1 MQLRRL
7 ATPAVVGIAVVTM
20 TALAASA
27 HGYPVQH
34 VSLNDGGIWV
44 TDNGS
49 ADGAGA
55 QVGRFAKPVGELDG
69 QLTPKSATSVDVWQN
84 GPIVAVY
91 ANGAGG
97 GRMYAVNVDQPDFAD
112 PAGTAV
118 SPVTPDTSGV
128 ALSVAP
134 QAATAT
140 IAVIGTDRSLRSATL
155 AGTGSSLDSL
165 SPGAPALA
173 KHLPADSVV
182 AVGTDNTIWVAGGGE
197 LRQFTAGA
205 AAPTVTSLP
214 PVIQAAD
221 SLEVTTVGNV
231 PVVADL
237 TARQLYLPASG
248 QTVPLR
254 FALTGFQLQQ
264 ASAASGMVVLAT
276 STALYTVN
284 LADGT
289 LDQLSSGESGTAAA
303 PVQLSGCVQAA
314 WADGGTGSYV
324 RTCGTPPAAGASVT
338 FKTGDPDAQ
347 FVFRVNNGAVV
358 LNDTADGGVF
368 LVDAQVNNVT
378 PTWQHGTSESQSAV
392 QTQGKQQDQLRATP
406 LTQGVRP
413 GVTTEVHVL
422 DAVKGNPALTY
433 AVSAVGQPDQPGV
446 TLSVSPDAQT
456 VLAEVT
462 TLTDDAHFQYTVDD
476 GHGHSVTGEVTLVPR
491 TAGENSA
498 PSLKPGY
505 QQPPLSVAAG
515 GTLVIPVA
523 GDWRDPDGDPLY
535 IDSGSVT
542 SSASGS
548 SAAVTSGGALSL
560 TAPHATVDQTV
571 TLSYG
576 VSDGRVARPS
586 MATLKVSVLGSSS
599 AKLVPPTA
607 EPDAAQVVVGTPVT
621 LHPLAN
627 DLPGVDPT
635 SPLAT
640 LRLAAALAPVTGA
653 AVSTDPASGTV
664 TFTAQRAGDFF
675 LSYTDAYGSA
685 PTAKGTIRVQ
695 AVPAS
700 GTPQPPVTTPDVAV
714 LQGQQP
720 ALVDVLADD
729 SDPQGWLLG
738 VTGASSATPGVHV
751 AVIGQEWLRISAD
764 DPVAGMAATVSY
776 TVSDGK
782 GSAAGTV
789 AVSAVAANPSA
800 DQITTTPA
808 AVTVRAGDSATAPVL
823 AGDASSTGLTVY
835 LAGEPPAA
843 TPALNGLIVSGQEN
857 GSIRVDAPSSVTAEE
872 ETQVSYVVTD
882 ADGTSAAGQ
891 LDVTIVPAP
900 SRAHPDQA
908 PAPQEVD
915 TREAAGDTAVI
926 QIPVSGVD
934 PDGDSVTVTG
944 VTVPPTLG
952 RIVSVGPDSVS
963 YLSYPGS
970 AGTDTFTY
978 QVTDPYGLTGT
989 AQVRIAVLT
998 GGTPPPPVAV
1008 DDVISAPPGAA
1019 LHWNVLANDYI
1030 APGDTVTVE
1039 PLAKTNATLSDGVR
1053 LDKSY
1058 VYLRV
1063 PSSPADPP
1071 VQFGYADTDGGP
1083 PSLAQVVVHAVKGA
1097 EISPVAND
1105 DIAPAPSGGASTVTV
1120 NVLKNDDDPVGTSSD
1135 LKISW
1140 AGAGASADG
1149 ANLTVKLSCYPR
1161 AVPYQVTAP
1170 DGLTATAVV
1179 YVQGTLS
1186 CAGSSVIAVKS
1197 GARISVRENGTV
1209 TVPLSAVLS
1218 DSRGRQLKITTT
1230 SSLTA
1235 SPSRGLAVSANQ
1247 TGAVTLH
1254 ALGGYTGPGAV
1265 TVQVY
1270 DGATIQDKDGTVAT
1284 LTVPV
1289 QVGSDAPVLRCPA
1302 APLAVVQGGAAVS
1315 YDIGQLCHV
1324 SVDAAQAAPHY
1335 SVSWVKAAGGV
1346 SATVAGGTSLRLSA
1360 ASGAVPGAAGT
1371 LKITPSGASTGGT
1384 LSVAVIKAPLPAGR
1398 PASVS
1403 VKGGQSVT
1411 VDLRQYVTSPL
1422 PQPDIAVLGVTT
1434 QSGPAATVTRS
1445 GSKVTVTPGA
1455 TASGTVTLAAMVTD
1469 QAGQA
1474 DRAISVAI
1482 TVTVVGVPGA
1492 PGTPAATGS
1501 NGTLAVSFAAAAAHG
1516 TPVEYYT
1523 VYTNGAGHQCPASP
1537 CDIVGLANGTS
1548 YTVYVTATSSAGT
1561 GPASA
1566 RVTAEPFAVPGQV
1579 TGLSTTS
1586 SDSAVV
1592 LSWVTAGGGSAV
1604 TGYDVEISPVPAGQQ
1619 QITSVGLTTSHTFS
1633 GLTDGTP
1640 YTFTVRAVNPQG
1652 DGAWSAG
1659 VAGTAV
1665 GKPVLTGAPTATSA
1679 AVADPGATRAISVTF
1694 TSVPGSNNGAL
1705 VTSWTVYEYKASSSA
1720 GPFGGTA
1727 VANETVPLGDCTA
1740 LGNGG
1745 QCPATF
1751 TVPNDGSWYEYDVT
1765 ATNSAGTSA
1774 PSALSSPA
1782 IQASQA
1788 APDAPTAVTAT
1799 ASGQASTIQF
1809 SFTAGAANGA
1819 TIGSVEYGINGAT
1832 EAGTIAGPFTAGS
1845 SYTETLTSST
1855 NSVIVDGTPVT
1866 VYVAD
1871 CSTTGLCSSF
1881 TGPSA
1886 QVTPYEPLTP
1896 PTASATASGESITFG
1911 YGITQTDG
1919 LSETLNVCINGSCND
1934 IFITPAGLDNNV
1946 PSGTQTVDVGYSTT
1960 GTITARLTDTA
1971 GQTASVTASA
1981 TTGPAPAAPPASPSV
1996 SVSEGSS
2003 YTNGTGS
2010 CAGKTC
2016 YFTSVTATSFPANT
2030 VLQYACVSGNGPAAD
2045 NGQWYGPSSAVH
2057 SGSTTSNASGGA
2069 TFQTEC
2075 LHALDG
2081 ETVTINVTGGGQS
2094 ASGTWTT

>member
-1 MQLRRL
+1 
-7 ATPAVVGIAVVTM
+7 
-20 TALAASA
+20 
-27 HGYPVQH
+27 
-34 VSLNDGGIWV
+34 
-44 TDNGS
+44 
-49 ADGAGA
+49 
-55 QVGRFAKPVGELDG
+55 
-69 QLTPKSATSVDVWQN
+69 
-84 GPIVAVY
+84 
-91 ANGAGG
+91 
-97 GRMYAVNVDQPDFAD
+97 
-112 PAGTAV
+112 
-118 SPVTPDTSGV
+118 
-128 ALSVAP
+128 
-134 QAATAT
+134 
-140 IAVIGTDRSLRSATL
+140 
-155 AGTGSSLDSL
+155 
-165 SPGAPALA
+165 
-173 KHLPADSVV
+173 
-182 AVGTDNTIWVAGGGE
+182 
-197 LRQFTAGA
+197 
-205 AAPTVTSLP
+205 
-214 PVIQAAD
+214 
-221 SLEVTTVGNV
+221 
-231 PVVADL
+231 
-237 TARQLYLPASG
+237 
-248 QTVPLR
+248 
-254 FALTGFQLQQ
+254 
-264 ASAASGMVVLAT
+264 
-276 STALYTVN
+276 
-284 LADGT
+284 
-289 LDQLSSGESGTAAA
+289 
-303 PVQLSGCVQAA
+303 
-314 WADGGTGSYV
+314 
-324 RTCGTPPAAGASVT
+324 
-338 FKTGDPDAQ
+338 
-347 FVFRVNNGAVV
+347 
-358 LNDTADGGVF
+358 
-368 LVDAQVNNVT
+368 
-378 PTWQHGTSESQSAV
+378 
-392 QTQGKQQDQLRATP
+392 
-406 LTQGVRP
+406 
-413 GVTTEVHVL
+413 
-422 DAVKGNPALTY
+422 
-433 AVSAVGQPDQPGV
+433 
-446 TLSVSPDAQT
+446 
-456 VLAEVT
+456 
-462 TLTDDAHFQYTVDD
+462 
-476 GHGHSVTGEVTLVPR
+476 
-491 TAGENSA
+491 
-498 PSLKPGY
+498 
-505 QQPPLSVAAG
+505 
-515 GTLVIPVA
+515 
-523 GDWRDPDGDPLY
+523 
-535 IDSGSVT
+535 
-542 SSASGS
+542 
-548 SAAVTSGGALSL
+548 
-560 TAPHATVDQTV
+560 
-571 TLSYG
+571 
-576 VSDGRVARPS
+576 
-586 MATLKVSVLGSSS
+586 
-599 AKLVPPTA
+599 
-607 EPDAAQVVVGTPVT
+607 
-621 LHPLAN
+621 
-627 DLPGVDPT
+627 
-635 SPLAT
+635 
-640 LRLAAALAPVTGA
+640 
-653 AVSTDPASGTV
+653 VSTDPASGTV

-789 AVSAVAANPSA
+789 AVSAVAANPNA

-900 SRAHPDQA
+900 SRAHPNQA

-1039 PLAKTNATLSDGVR
+1039 PLAKTNATLPDGVR

-1105 DIAPAPSGGASTVTV
+1105 DIAPAASGGASTVTV

-1289 QVGSDAPVLRCPA
+1289 QVGSDGPVLRCPA

-1384 LSVAVIKAPLPAGR
+1384 LGVEVIKAPLPAGR

-1501 NGTLAVSFAAAAAHG
+1501 NGALAVSFAAAAAHG

-1523 VYTNGAGHQCPASP
+1523 VYTNGAAHQCPASP
-1537 CDIVGLANGTS
+1537 CDVTGLANGTR

-1566 RVTAEPFAVPGQV
+1566 RVTAEPFAAPGQV
-1579 TGLSTTS
+1579 TGLSITS
-1586 SDSAVV
+1586 SDSTVV
-1592 LSWVTAGGGSAV
+1592 LSWTAPQGGGSAV

-1640 YTFTVRAVNPQG
+1640 YTFTVRAVNQQG
-1652 DGAWSAG
+1652 DGPWSAG

-1765 ATNSAGTSA
+1765 ATNTAGTSA
-1774 PSALSSPA
+1774 PSSLSSPA

-1788 APDAPTAVTAT
+1788 APDAPTVVTAKAT
-1799 ASGQASTIQF
+1799 GQASTIQF
-1809 SFTAGAANGA
+1809 SFTPGAANA
-1819 TIGSVEYGINGAT
+1819 TQVSSIEYGINGAT
-1832 EAGTIAGPFTAGS
+1832 ESGTITGPFTAGT
-1845 SYTETLTSST
+1845 SYTETLTNAT
-1855 NSVIVDGTPVT
+1855 NSAIVDGTPVT
-1866 VYVAD
+1866 VYIAECND
-1871 CSTTGLCSSF
+1871 ASLCSPF

-1886 QVTPYEPLTP
+1886 QVTPYGPIATP
-1896 PTASATASGESITFG
+1896 VISATADGTKVSFTLSEQG
-1911 YGITQTDG
+1911 DG
-1919 LSETLNVCINGSCND
+1919 LTLTLNFCETSNFDAVGDLDCTVVGETNAQ
-1934 IFITPAGLDNNV
+1934 TPYSDSFNLTYGYDQAV
-1946 PSGTQTVDVGYSTT
+1946 TFTVQVSDS
-1960 GTITARLTDTA
+1960 A
-1971 GQTASVTASA
+1971 GQQASA
-1981 TTGPAPAAPPASPSV
+1981 TTSTTTAPLAAGAATVGVAKGSAVTTSLDDCSNTNLVGGHPGDCYNLQVTLSNFAANSTVNYSCVDNGEQYEPAS
-1996 SVSEGSS
+1996 
-2003 YTNGTGS
+2003 GTTDQDWSG
-2010 CAGKTC
+2010 AT
-2016 YFTSVTATSFPANT
+2016 VTTD
-2030 VLQYACVSGNGPAAD
+2030 SG
-2045 NGQWYGPSSAVH
+2045 
-2057 SGSTTSNASGGA
+2057 GGA
-2069 TFQTEC
+2069 TFASHCVYGSKPGDLTR
-2075 LHALDG
+2075 
-2081 ETVTINVTGGGQS
+2081 INVTVGS
-2094 ASGTWTT
+2094 TSGVGNYTATS